1 MVAKGIFPYVSK
13 QESAINAGESF
24 FQVCVMQQ
32 QHVFVLS
39 ELVLYFIVNLVDV
52 YDENLGNLKCFWC
65 HKPQW

>member
-24 FQVCVMQQ
+24 QVCVMQQ

-39 ELVLYFIVNLVDV
+39 ELVLYLVNLVDV
-52 YDENLGNLKCFWC
+52 YDENLGNLKCF
-65 HKPQW
+65 